1 MNNLGLTDYANSV
14 FQLLNI
20 IPVFREF
27 MLLNDKFNDVL
38 LEKLSLF
45 YKKVWNNK
53 NFKGVIS
60 PH

>member
-1 MNNLGLTDYANSV
+1 MNNLGSSDYANSV
-14 FQLLNI
+14 FQVLNLIPSFREYLLLN
-20 IPVFREF
+20 EH
-27 MLLNDKFNDVL
+27 FNDDL

-53 NFKGVIS
+53 NFKGLIS